1 MLRQKDSDIQKML
14 KLFTFLPLPEVEAIV
29 NKHEAKPEARYGQ
42 ERLAEQVLL
51 FTHKI
56 IIQFDLRE
64 KWTFYGTS
72 FYWEA

>member
-64 KWTFYGTS
+64 K
-72 FYWEA
+72 